1 MGAIETNFKHILCCN
16 WCFLDILQSYN
27 LTAIQ
32 WMAIGVAVF
41 LLGLSK
47 SGIKGIGIIIVV
59 ILAFVFGEKAS
70 TGILLPLLIC
80 ADIFAVIY
88 YNRHAQWNIIKKLMP
103 WMIVGVLVGVWVG
116 NDISE
121 AVFKKMMAIIIIV
134 SVGIMF
140 YSENRKSQSVP
151 KNTFFSISTGF
162 LAGFT
167 TMIGNLAGPISNIYF
182 LAMRFPKNEF
192 IGTAAWLFFI
202 INVFKLPFHIFAWKT
217 VTKETLI
224 LNSILIPVIIVGFF
238 VGVAIVKLVSN
249 INYRRFILI
258 VTAFGGILMLFG

>member
-1 MGAIETNFKHILCCN
+1 MSYLE
-16 WCFLDILQSYN
+16 ILQSYN
-27 LTAIQ
+27 LTALQ
-32 WMAIGVAVF
+32 WVAIGFAVF

-47 SGIKGIGIIIVV
+47 AGIKGIGIIIVV

-70 TGILLPLLIC
+70 TGVLLPMLIV

-88 YNRHAQWNIIKKLMP
+88 YNRHAQWKFIFKLLP

-121 AVFKKMMAIIIIV
+121 VLFKRIMAVIIIG
-134 SVGIMF
+134 SVLIMF
-140 YSENRKSQSVP
+140 FSEQRKSNSVP
-151 KNTFFSISTGF
+151 KNKFFASITGF

-202 INVFKLPFHIFAWKT
+202 INVFKLPFHFFVWKT
-217 VTKETLI
+217 VTVDSLI
-224 LNSILIPVIIVGFF
+224 LNSVLIPAVILGFF
-238 VGVAIVKLVSN
+238 VGASIVKLISN
-249 INYRRFILI
+249 VNYRKFILI
-258 VTAFGGILMLFG
+258 VTAIGGVVLLFR

>member
-1 MGAIETNFKHILCCN
+1 MSYLE
-16 WCFLDILQSYN
+16 ILQSYN
-27 LTAIQ
+27 LTALQ
-32 WMAIGVAVF
+32 WIAIGFAVF

-70 TGILLPLLIC
+70 TGILLPMLIC

-88 YNRHAQWNIIKKLMP
+88 YNRHAQWKFIKKLLP

-121 AVFKKMMAIIIIV
+121 IIFKRLMAIIIIG
-134 SVGIMF
+134 SVLIMF
-140 YSENRKSQSVP
+140 YTESIKSNKVP
-151 KNTFFSISTGF
+151 TNKWFATVTGF

-202 INVFKLPFHIFAWKT
+202 INVFKLPFHFFVWKT

-224 LNSILIPVIIVGFF
+224 LNVVLIPAVILGFF
-238 VGVAIVKLVSN
+238 LGVFIVKLISN
-249 INYRRFILI
+249 VNYRRFILI
-258 VTAFGGILMLFG
+258 VTAIGGVVLLFR

>member
-1 MGAIETNFKHILCCN
+1 MTYIE
-16 WCFLDILQSYN
+16 ILQSYN

-32 WMAIGVAVF
+32 WVAIGFAVF

-70 TGILLPLLIC
+70 TGVLLPMLIC
-80 ADIFAVIY
+80 ADVFAVIY
-88 YNRHAQWNIIKKLMP
+88 YNRHAQWGIIKKLIP
-103 WMIVGVLVGVWVG
+103 WMIVGVLVGVWIG
-116 NDISE
+116 NDIS
-121 AVFKKMMAIIIIV
+121 ALVFKRLMAIIIIA
-134 SVGIMF
+134 SVALMF
-140 YSENRKSQSVP
+140 YTENKKS
-151 KNTFFSISTGF
+151 NSIPTNKAFGITTGF

-202 INVFKLPFHIFAWKT
+202 INVFKLPFHIFVWKT
-217 VTKETLI
+217 VTIETLV
-224 LNSILIPVIIVGFF
+224 LNSVLIPAVIIGFF
-238 VGVAIVKLVSN
+238 IGAYIVKLISN
-249 INYRRFILI
+249 VNYRRFILV
-258 VTAFGGILMLFG
+258 VTAIGGIIMLLK

>member
-1 MGAIETNFKHILCCN
+1 MNYLE
-16 WCFLDILQSYN
+16 ILQSYQ

-32 WMAIGVAVF
+32 WLAISFAVF

-70 TGILLPLLIC
+70 TGILLPMLIA

-88 YNRHAQWNIIKKLMP
+88 YNRHAQWHIIKKLIP

-121 AVFKKMMAIIIIV
+121 MVFKRLMAIIIII
-134 SVGIMF
+134 SVLIMF
-140 YSENRKSQSVP
+140 YTEHRKSNNVP
-151 KNTFFSISTGF
+151 QNKLFGIITGF

-182 LAMRFPKNEF
+182 LAMRYPKNEF

-202 INVFKLPFHIFAWKT
+202 INVFKLPFHIFVWKT
-217 VTKETLI
+217 VTYQSLV
-224 LNSILIPVIIVGFF
+224 LNSVLIPAVIIGFF
-238 VGVAIVKLVSN
+238 LGAYIVKLISN
-249 INYRRFILI
+249 VNYRRFILV
-258 VTAFGGILMLFG
+258 VTALGGIIMLFK

>member
-1 MGAIETNFKHILCCN
+1 LAYLE
-16 WCFLDILQSYN
+16 ILQSYN
-27 LTAIQ
+27 LTVLQ
-32 WMAIGVAVF
+32 WIAIGFAVF

-70 TGILLPLLIC
+70 TGILLPMLIC
-80 ADIFAVIY
+80 ADVFAVIF
-88 YNRHAQWNIIKKLMP
+88 YNRHAQWHIIKKLIP

-121 AVFKKMMAIIIIV
+121 VLFKRLMAIIIIA
-134 SVGIMF
+134 SVIIMF
-140 YSENRKSQSVP
+140 YTENKKSTKVP
-151 KNTFFSISTGF
+151 THKLFSTGTGF

-202 INVFKLPFHIFAWKT
+202 INVFKLPFHIFIWKT
-217 VTKETLI
+217 VTLESLV
-224 LNSILIPVIIVGFF
+224 LNSVLIPAVIIGFF
-238 VGVAIVKLVSN
+238 LGAYIVKLISN
-249 INYRRFILI
+249 VNYRRFILI
-258 VTAFGGILMLFG
+258 VTAIGGIIMLFR